1 MQRTLLALA
10 LIATSGV
17 TYAQT
22 MQTSVD
28 ANGRPIVGRN
38 DWVRQPGD
46 GPGPRAGNAAMN
58 GNMAAGPNM
67 AYGGSATMNSNA
79 GMSGNSQMGAP
90 LEKGGKLS
98 TQHATGPEPMPPD
111 RGPHQIA
118 FRDEYGF
125 RYDADGNRLDGRGFV
140 MSPHILSR

>member
-17 TYAQT
+17 SYAQT
-22 MQTSVD
+22 MSTAVD
-28 ANGRPIVGRN
+28 ANGRPVVGRN

-46 GPGPRAGNAAMN
+46 GPGPGAGSANMASAPNVAYGNAQ
-58 GNMAAGPNM
+58 
-67 AYGGSATMNSNA
+67 
-79 GMSGNSQMGAP
+79 MSGTSQMGTP

-111 RGPHQIA
+111 RGPHQVA

-125 RYDADGNRLDGRGFV
+125 RYDADGNRLDGRGYV
-140 MSPHILSR
+140 MSPHIPSR